1 MKQLIFLIIVFFSCH
16 LWQLG
21 FGQSNLTDQ
30 TSVKAHQQLLSNQS
44 SLFYGDSNCDG
55 QLDILDVVATIN
67 HILGLNPDPYCI
79 HLADLNADG
88 EINILDVVFTINL
101 ILEVPGLPCP
111 GLPTITDFDG
121 NIYNTVLIG
130 EQCWM
135 KENLKASRD
144 AAGNSIA
151 RYCYENNLEYCDWYG
166 GLYDWFTAMNGEV
179 GSNTMPSGV
188 QGICPEG
195 WHLPSHFEWTKL
207 EQYVCVALGNTDCD
221 FEFPYDHTTQGLRG
235 TNEGNALK
243 SCRQVDSPLGGACS
257 TTEHPRWNSHTTQHG
272 FDEVGFSA
280 LPGGRKTVDFGD
292 LGIGSAGYWWST
304 SEQTSDFAWYRYIY
318 FNGGKIARMDPYKT
332 LGFSIRCLRD

>member
-44 SLFYGDSNCDG
+44 SLMYGDSNCDG

-111 GLPTITDFDG
+111 GMPTITDFDG

-135 KENLKASRD
+135 KENLITTHFNN
-144 AAGNSIA
+144 GIPV
-151 RYCYENNLEYCDWYG
+151 ENITDYF
-166 GLYDWFTAMNGEV
+166 DWF
-179 GSNTMPSGV
+179 SNIIGAYSWYNNDISWKECYGALYNWYAV
-188 QGICPEG
+188 NSANGICPIG
-195 WHLPSHFEWTKL
+195 WHVPTDDEFT
-207 EQYVCVALGNTDCD
+207 ALTD
-221 FEFPYDHTTQGLRG
+221 YLGG
-235 TNEGNALK
+235 TNLAGGKMK
-243 SCRQVDSPLGGACS
+243 SMRATP
-257 TTEHPRWNSHTTQHG
+257 EPHPRWESPNTEATNESNW
-272 FDEVGFSA
+272 SA
-280 LPGGRKTVDFGD
+280 YPGGYRVSLGSFYD
-292 LGIGSAGYWWST
+292 LGSHGYWWSST
-304 SEQTSDFAWYRYIY
+304 ENSSTTAWYRYMY
-318 FNGGKIARMDPYKT
+318 HSSSSVFRYSYTKNGG
-332 LGFSIRCLRD
+332 LSIRCLRD